1 MLKMFTGVDISLKK
15 RTLKKLILDCCTK
28 TPFSINGQLFKQT
41 DGVAMG
47 SPLGPTLANIIMTV
61 FEDEIVR
68 KLIDSN
74 VIKFYA
80 RYVDDT
86 LVVTKPSDFT
96 LILETFNTFHPQIQ
110 FTLEEFPDNNVYFLD
125 LKINTSDI
133 TIYRK
138 PTHTGQYTH
147 LSSFTPWSRKT
158 AWIRALVNRAYKIC
172 SNHQLL
178 QSELKTIKQFMSW
191 NGFSRNLTNKLIHV
205 FTSRAEM
212 NNNTT
217 HADADHADSILT
229 EQLPTIWM
237 RLPFIGKHGNV
248 LNKKVYQENPTLT
261 ERPMQI
267 CNKLANNKL
276 QLFLVMQG

>member
-1 MLKMFTGVDISLKK
+1 MNIILDRIYNKNLINTSLTK

-28 TPFSINGQLFKQT
+28 TPFFN
-41 DGVAMG
+41 
-47 SPLGPTLANIIMTV
+47 
-61 FEDEIVR
+61 EIVR

-86 LVVTKPSDFT
+86 LVVAKPSDFT

-110 FTLEEFPDNNVYFLD
+110 FTLEEFPDNKVYFLD

-158 AWIRALVNRAYKIC
+158 AWIRALVNRAYEIC

-191 NGFSRNLTNKLIHV
+191 NGFSRNLTNKLIHG

-217 HADADHADSILT
+217 HADAGHADSIPT
-229 EQLPTIWM
+229 EQLTYNMDAFTIYWQTWQH
-237 RLPFIGKHGNV
+237 F
-248 LNKKVYQENPTLT
+248 NKKNYQENPALT

-276 QLFLVMQG
+276 QLFLVTQG